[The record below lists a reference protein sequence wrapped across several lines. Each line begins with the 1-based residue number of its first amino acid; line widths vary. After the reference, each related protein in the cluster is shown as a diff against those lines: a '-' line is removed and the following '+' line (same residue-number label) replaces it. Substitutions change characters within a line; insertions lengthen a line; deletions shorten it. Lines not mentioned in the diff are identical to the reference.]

1 MWGRTRKRRTTNI
14 DTLIGQHAEVMGDVK
29 FSGGLYIDGTIKGNV
44 YAENDGHS
52 TLSLSE
58 RGTIEG
64 EVNVPYI
71 VLNGVV
77 VGDVHSSEHIE
88 LSSRA
93 RVTGNVYY
101 SLIEM
106 AVGSIPATIATVVM
120 TIGWARLWPA
130 SQIASFFGMPWFI
143 ISTAKSTRRIEF
155 LATIPKSIRIPMRT
169 NSETGCPAMCKATAA
184 PSGASSSEPMFTN
197 GARNLR

>member
-1 MWGRTRKRRTTNI
+1 MWGKPRKRRTTNI
-14 DTLIGQHAEVMGDVK
+14 DTLIGQHAEVLGDIK

-44 YAENDGHS
+44 IAQNDGHS
-52 TLSLSE
+52 MLSLSE

-71 VLNGVV
+71 ILNGIV

-106 AVGSIPATIATVVM
+106 AVGAEVNGKLVHTPGADMSPAL
-120 TIGWARLWPA
+120 ARHDVLEVP
-130 SQIASFFGMPWFI
+130 
-143 ISTAKSTRRIEF
+143 E
-155 LATIPKSIRIPMRT
+155 
-169 NSETGCPAMCKATAA
+169 
-184 PSGASSSEPMFTN
+184 
-197 GARNLR
+197 